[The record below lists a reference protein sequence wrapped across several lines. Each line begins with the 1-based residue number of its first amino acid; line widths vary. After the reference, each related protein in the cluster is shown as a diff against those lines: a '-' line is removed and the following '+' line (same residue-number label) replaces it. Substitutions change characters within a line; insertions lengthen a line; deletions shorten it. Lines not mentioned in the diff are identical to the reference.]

1 MDKKRIVILGAGY
14 GGMMTA
20 TGLQKKIGPSDAEI
34 TLVNKHDYHYQA
46 TWLHEVSAGTI
57 HQDRARI
64 RIKDVVNPNKV
75 KFLQDTVLAID
86 TDSKSVKLQNSGRI
100 EYDILVVGLGF
111 QPATF
116 GIKGIEEHAFTIS
129 TINTSRLLREHIEY
143 NFAMYNNEAVKNPA
157 RLNIVVGGG
166 GFTGVEY
173 LGELVSKLPQ
183 LCKEYDIDKS
193 LVRIFNIDGSPTV
206 LKGFDPQLVEYA
218 MSSLEGRGVEFI
230 NSAHIKEVQADKV
243 VYEKDGELKEI
254 PSMNAVWAAG
264 VRANSIVEACGLGTN
279 RGKVDV
285 TPEMRAPGHDDIFVI
300 GDCALVQDHK
310 AGFPYPPTAQ
320 IAIQESYTVVHN
332 IIALVKG
339 GELKE
344 FKANILGTVASL
356 GHKDGTGIV
365 LDGRKLFGWKATVMK
380 KIIDNR
386 YLLKLGGIGLLIKKG
401 KFNIF
406 G

>member
-20 TGLQKKIGPSDAEI
+20 TRLQKKLSPSDAEI

-64 RIKDVVNPNKV
+64 RIKDVVKTSKV
-75 KFLQDTVLAID
+75 NFLQDTVLSID
-86 TDSKSVKLQNSGRI
+86 TEAKSVKLQNSGQI
-100 EYDILVVGLGF
+100 EYDILVVALGF

-116 GIKGIEEHAFTIS
+116 GIPGIEEHAFTIS
-129 TINTSRLLREHIEY
+129 TINTSRLLREHLEF
-143 NFAMYNNEAVKNPA
+143 NFAKYNNEAIKNQA

-173 LGELVSKLPQ
+173 LGEIVNKIPE
-183 LCKEYDIDKS
+183 LCKEYDIDRS
-193 LVRIFNIDGSPTV
+193 LVRIINIDGSPTV

-230 NSAHIKEVQADKV
+230 NSAHLKEVQADKV
-243 VYEKDGELKEI
+243 IYEKDGDLREI
-254 PSMNAVWAAG
+254 ETMNTVWAAG
-264 VRANSIVEACGLGTN
+264 VRANSIVEECGLGTN

-300 GDCALVQDHK
+300 GDCALVMDHK

-320 IAIQESYTVVHN
+320 IAIQESGTIAHN

-339 GELKE
+339 GEME
-344 FKANILGTVASL
+344 AFKPNILGTVASL
-356 GHKDGTGIV
+356 GHKDGTGII

-386 YLLKLGGIGLLIKKG
+386 YLLKLGGIGLLLKKG

-406 G
+406 Y